1 MMEGIAPIDSAVRQ
15 PVFVGRQKELTVF
28 QDWLK
33 DKEGMSALFVIS
45 GMGGI
50 GKSSLLA
57 RMNYLAKK
65 EYFRTIFLDGN
76 ACPQTPASFI
86 EYVHSLLQS
95 FHQEAPLDMLFH
107 NPTGVRLLLCIDHFE
122 GLADLSEWFLHTF
135 IPQIAV
141 NGIGIVIAVRKPLPV
156 SISHIQTLSFP
167 LEYLSYE
174 ETVQYIEKTTSLFP
188 QQIKDLANKT
198 DGLPL
203 SLALAVDMMTKST
216 NPDIRIVSQTI
227 SAKILKEVTAV
238 SLHPLLEV
246 LIVMEYANQEIL
258 EAVLGRQVSLQDYR
272 NLQMLS
278 FIDLHPYGL
287 KLHDVAKSYLLQD
300 FQLREPTRL
309 YQLHRSC
316 MQALYQELSHAS
328 QTDRAIIASALL
340 KMNQTMWPKHNGYA
354 SFTQRIHQVRTGNL
368 IASDLPLLHD
378 LLEDWCSY
386 SVDKEH
392 NQNYHDFLDAVV
404 QTEPDSITILR
415 DFNNKP
421 IGMFIVLLYTTR
433 TAPLLLQHF
442 KTELNAIFTAE
453 GCRQAALQADTY
465 IPILVSAQ
473 DNLTAYTREE
483 LVGMLIVEQLVKL
496 ESGRRAIIVAT
507 NDSLKQFLRTIGFKS
522 RPTTDTSCDT
532 SWSKAEI
539 MELDLRTRPFGD
551 WVLHMMPEEQ
561 KNSSLTVN
569 HVRRILQAI
578 QSPSELSQYCR
589 LLTDCSDGHA
599 VQQKVMQILHNPV
612 GFSSEQQEVLLNSFV
627 RHPNNTVKAAA
638 ACNMS
643 RATFYRH
650 QKKAIQKLTDMLT
663 V

>member
-1 MMEGIAPIDSAVRQ
+1 MEEIVSIEPAARQ

-28 QDWLK
+28 QNWLK
-33 DKEGMSALFVIS
+33 NEDALSALFAIS

-65 EYFRTIFLDGN
+65 ENVRTVFLDGN
-76 ACPQTPASFI
+76 ACPQTPPSFI

-95 FHQEAPLDMLFH
+95 FHHEAPLDVLFH
-107 NPTGVRLLLCIDHFE
+107 NPTGIRLLLCIDHFE
-122 GLADLSEWFLHTF
+122 GLAELRDWFLYTF
-135 IPQIAV
+135 VPQLAV
-141 NGIGIVIAVRKPLPV
+141 NGIGIGIATRKPLPI
-156 SISHIQTLSFP
+156 SIAHIQTLSLP
-167 LEYLSYE
+167 LDYLSYE
-174 ETVQYIEKTTSLFP
+174 ESVQYIKKTTSLFP
-188 QQIKDLANKT
+188 KQIHDLANTT

-203 SLALAVDMMTKST
+203 SLALAVDMVTTST
-216 NPDIRIVSQTI
+216 NPDVRIVSQTI

-246 LIVMEYANQEIL
+246 LIVMEYANQEIF
-258 EAVLGRQVSLQDYR
+258 EAVLGQKVSLEDYR
-272 NLQMLS
+272 NLQLLS
-278 FIDLHPYGL
+278 FVDLHPFGL
-287 KLHDVAKSYLLQD
+287 KLHDVAKNYLLQD
-300 FQLREPTRL
+300 FQLREPSRL

-316 MQALYQELSHAS
+316 MLALYQELTHAS

-340 KMNQTMWPKHNGYA
+340 KMNQAMWPKHNAYA
-354 SFTQRIHQVRTGNL
+354 SFTQRIHQVTTGKL
-368 IASDLPLLHD
+368 IASDLPLLHE
-378 LLEDWCSY
+378 LLNEWCLY
-386 SVDKEH
+386 SIDKQHE
-392 NQNYHDFLDAVV
+392 QNYHDFLNAIVH
-404 QTEPDSITILR
+404 TEPDSITVLR

-433 TAPLLLQHF
+433 AAPLLLQHF

-496 ESGRRAIIVAT
+496 ESGKRAILVAT
-507 NDSLKQFLRTIGFKS
+507 NDSLKQFLRTIGFKG
-522 RPTTDTSCDT
+522 RPAADTSCDA
-532 SWSKAEI
+532 SWSKSEI

-561 KNSSLTVN
+561 KNNSLTVN

-627 RHPNNTVKAAA
+627 CHPNNTVKAAA

-650 QKKAIQKLTDMLT
+650 QKKAIQKLTDMLAL
-663 V
+663 

>member
-1 MMEGIAPIDSAVRQ
+1 MEGNVAIHSAARQ
-15 PVFVGRQKELTVF
+15 PVFVGRQKELTAF
-28 QDWLK
+28 RGWLK
-33 DKEGMSALFVIS
+33 NVESMSALFVIS

-57 RMNYLAKK
+57 RINYLAKK
-65 EYFRTIFLDGN
+65 ENVRTIFLDGN

-86 EYVHSLLQS
+86 EYIHNLLQS
-95 FHQEAPLDMLFH
+95 FHHETSLDVLFH
-107 NPTGVRLLLCIDHFE
+107 NPTGVRLLVCIDHFE
-122 GLADLSEWFLHTF
+122 ELAELKDWFLHTF
-135 IPQIAV
+135 IPQLAV
-141 NGIGIVIAVRKPLPV
+141 NGIGIVIAARKPLPV
-156 SISHIQTLSFP
+156 SIAHIQTLSFP
-167 LEYLSYE
+167 LAYLSYE
-174 ETVQYIEKTTSLFP
+174 ESVQYIEKTTSLFP
-188 QQIKDLANKT
+188 KQIQDLANKT

-203 SLALAVDMMTKST
+203 SLALAVDLVTTST
-216 NPDIRIVSQTI
+216 NPDVRVVSQTI

-258 EAVLGRQVSLQDYR
+258 GAVLGRQVSLGDYR

-453 GCRQAALQADTY
+453 GCRQAALRADTY

-522 RPTTDTSCDT
+522 RPATDTSCDT
-532 SWSKAEI
+532 SWARADI

-561 KNSSLTVN
+561 HRQDSLSVN
-569 HVRRILQAI
+569 YMRRILQSI
-578 QSPSELSQYCR
+578 HSPSELTRYCSMF
-589 LLTDCSDGHA
+589 TDCHDGRA
-599 VQQKVMQILHNPV
+599 VQQKVMQSLQNPD
-612 GFSSEQQEVLLNSFV
+612 GLSSDQQDVLLNSFV
-627 RHPNNTVKAAA
+627 RYPTNTVKAVAA
-638 ACNMS
+638 SNMS

-650 QKKAIQKLTDMLT
+650 QKKAIQKLTDMLAL
-663 V
+663 